1 MIIFKTKNPDEVQKL
16 LDKKIK
22 AKEVING
29 ESIYELEEDIQLDK
43 ILTVSAEVTAPAE
56 ISGSNKDTEKDT
68 PKAEKKPGRK
78 KKNK

>member
-29 ESIYELEEDIQLDK
+29 ESIYELEEDVDIKK
-43 ILTVSAEVTAPAE
+43 ILEVPASDIVPE
-56 ISGSNKDTEKDT
+56 KPLEAKKETGNDIPKD
-68 PKAEKKPGRK
+68 KKKSR
-78 KKNK
+78 KKNKR